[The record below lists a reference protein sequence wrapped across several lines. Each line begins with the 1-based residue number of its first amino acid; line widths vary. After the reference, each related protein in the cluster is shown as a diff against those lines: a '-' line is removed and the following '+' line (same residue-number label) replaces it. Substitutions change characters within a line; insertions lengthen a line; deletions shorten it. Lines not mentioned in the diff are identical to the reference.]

1 MVLRK
6 LDNHMQK
13 NESTEISIQNG
24 SKTNIKLYV
33 LWNYKAL
40 RKKEKGK
47 LYDIG
52 LSNDFLEITT
62 ESIDNK
68 SKNISGIISK

>member
-1 MVLRK
+1 MFY
-6 LDNHMQK
+6 
-13 NESTEISIQNG
+13 ET
-24 SKTNIKLYV
+24 IKL
-33 LWNYKAL
+33 LG
-40 RKKEKGK
+40 KKRREK

-68 SKNISGIISK
+68 SKNISGIISN

>member
-1 MVLRK
+1 
-6 LDNHMQK
+6 MQK

-68 SKNISGIISK
+68 SKNISGIISN

>member
-1 MVLRK
+1 MFY
-6 LDNHMQK
+6 
-13 NESTEISIQNG
+13 ET
-24 SKTNIKLYV
+24 IKL
-33 LWNYKAL
+33 LG
-40 RKKEKGK
+40 KKRREK

-68 SKNISGIISK
+68 SKNISGIISTKKFLHSKGNNQKSEKEIYRMGKNIC

>member
-33 LWNYKAL
+33 L
-40 RKKEKGK
+40 
-47 LYDIG
+47 
-52 LSNDFLEITT
+52 
-62 ESIDNK
+62 
-68 SKNISGIISK
+68 